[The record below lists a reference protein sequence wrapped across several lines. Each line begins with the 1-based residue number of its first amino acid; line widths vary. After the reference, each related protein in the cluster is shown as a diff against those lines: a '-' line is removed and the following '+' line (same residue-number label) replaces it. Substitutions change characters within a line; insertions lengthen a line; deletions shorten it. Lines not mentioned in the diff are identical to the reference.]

1 MNLIAAENLI
11 WCVSAGLIFSAEK
24 VVLLVKPDN
33 WIFLYVLN
41 NKELCRVSYPR
52 EFMRYMILLKQK
64 KENIGKGLSYSEI
77 ILESLFKKSLAIR
90 KIKSLRFWRLFC
102 SYLGNY

>member
-1 MNLIAAENLI
+1 VQSFIPQGIYEIHDLA
-11 WCVSAGLIFSAEK
+11 K
-24 VVLLVKPDN
+24 TK
-33 WIFLYVLN
+33 
-41 NKELCRVSYPR
+41 
-52 EFMRYMILLKQK
+52 K